1 MEDIEI
7 NAEYID
13 SLSQEQIIKM
23 IKKLHNYQKVEKK
36 KNRKYVATEKG
47 KRSTRNASKRYY
59 YRKKCN
65 NRYHE
70 IYNPE
75 GIRPVPIIEIDSE

>member
-1 MEDIEI
+1 METPII

-13 SLSQEQIIKM
+13 SLSQDELIKM
-23 IKKLHNYQKVEKK
+23 IKKLYNYQKIERK
-36 KNRKYVATEKG
+36 KNKKYVSTEKG
-47 KRSTRNASKRYY
+47 KISTRNASKRYY

-70 IYNPE
+70 IYNPN
-75 GIRPVPIIEIDSE
+75 GIRPVPIINA